1 MTKILVKKSAPKGVL
16 IKKKVDQQ
24 LPNDQ
29 GLFQTPDRGKSL
41 VDFARTAFGPRR
53 TESKVGVK
61 PTARLAAL
69 AGLAGK
75 GIAGV
80 GAVNETM
87 NAMQGGNISAPLG
100 IGYSYERLDPTGRMI
115 SDYAD
120 PTLSVKPPTLSNA
133 SPAKFNTGAALKDI
147 TRGPVGKP
155 ITLPSGKVISA
166 DDPLN
171 TMPIGGSAYQPMN
184 YSQTPHMQNVNAG
197 MSLPQA
203 DRVIMQNQ
211 PAGPIQAQRPVTQP
225 PVSVSNTAVPGA
237 VASNVTP
244 MPISQTQPPGYPGNQ
259 TSLPPPPQPQLPPLN
274 QALATLGPQ
283 PPAASFTVSP
293 NQPVSYTGNLPQP
306 TAITNPYANVNP
318 QVGSMVQNLTSGGMT
333 GQGPVNPNNQQAML
347 NASKNM
353 GGQLGTQLPQN
364 NQPAP
369 VAPQQ
374 PGQVTP
380 PGDQGM
386 FVSPEEFHQNQLMQ
400 NKSFVTALTEKLGA
414 DMVYKM
420 TPHQMGS
427 FAAYTLLKLR

>member
-155 ITLPSGKVISA
+155 ITLPGGKVISA

-203 DRVIMQNQ
+203 DRVLMHGQ
-211 PAGPIQAQRPVTQP
+211 PPFTPKRPVTQP
-225 PVSVSNTAVPGA
+225 PVGVSPSAVPNA
-237 VASNVTP
+237 VASNITP
-244 MPISQTQPPGYPGNQ
+244 MPVSQTQPPGYPGNQ
-259 TSLPPPPQPQLPPLN
+259 TPLPPIPQPPLPSLN
-274 QALATLGPQ
+274 QALTTLGQQSSAQPVQSTPPTPPVQ
-283 PPAASFTVSP
+283 PPTQGLAPQS
-293 NQPVSYTGNLPQP
+293 QPMQP
-306 TAITNPYANVNP
+306 SQKATDAMALFE
-318 QVGSMVQNLTSGGMT
+318 QVQEAKRQKMAME
-333 GQGPVNPNNQQAML
+333 QQ
-347 NASKNM
+347 
-353 GGQLGTQLPQN
+353 QQQ
-364 NQPAP
+364 QQ
-369 VAPQQ
+369 PQQ
-374 PGQVTP
+374 PQQPQQQTGQVTP
-380 PGDQGM
+380 PGDPNMLVPPNQ
-386 FVSPEEFHQNQLMQ
+386 FNENQHQAQIMT
-400 NKSFVTALTEKLGA
+400 SFVTALTEKLGA

-427 FAAYTLLKLR
+427 FAAYSLLKLR

>member
-1 MTKILVKKSAPKGVL
+1 MTKILVKKSAPKSVL

-29 GLFQTPDRGKSL
+29 GLFQTPDRGKGL
-41 VDFARTAFGPRR
+41 FDFARTAFGPRR
-53 TESKVGVK
+53 TESKIGVK
-61 PTARLAAL
+61 PTSRLAAL

-87 NAMQGGNISAPLG
+87 NAMQGGNMTAPLS

-133 SPAKFNTGAALKDI
+133 PPAKFNTGAALKDI

-155 ITLPSGKVISA
+155 ITLPGGKVISA

-171 TMPIGGSAYQPMN
+171 TMPIGGSAYQPMD
-184 YSQTPHMQNVNAG
+184 YSQTPNTLNTNAG

-225 PVSVSNTAVPGA
+225 VQVPSTAVPGA

-259 TSLPPPPQPQLPPLN
+259 TPLPPPPQPQFPPLN
-274 QALATLGPQ
+274 QALARLGPQ
-283 PPAASFTVSP
+283 T
-293 NQPVSYTGNLPQP
+293 QP
-306 TAITNPYANVNP
+306 TAP
-318 QVGSMVQNLTSGGMT
+318 Q
-333 GQGPVNPNNQQAML
+333 
-347 NASKNM
+347 
-353 GGQLGTQLPQN
+353 
-364 NQPAP
+364 P
-369 VAPQQ
+369 VAPQPVAPQ
-374 PGQVTP
+374 PVAPQPVAPPTPPVQPSTQGLAPQEQTQPMQPSQKATDAMAMFEQVQEAKRQRMAMEQQQQQQQQQQTGQVTP
-380 PGDQGM
+380 PGDPNMLVPPNQFNENQHQGNIM
-386 FVSPEEFHQNQLMQ
+386 T
-400 NKSFVTALTEKLGA
+400 SFVTALTEKLGA
-414 DMVYKM
+414 DVVYKM